1 MPDNTL
7 TDHARQIVTAKDN
20 ESAAIMETVIASG
33 DLAALNPQQRLR
45 FYMDTCQSLG
55 LNPYTRPF
63 EYLRLSGKLVL
74 YARRDCADQLRKIRG
89 ISLAV
94 VDKRVD
100 DDLFI
105 VTVRATESSGR
116 TDEDFGAV
124 LLGNLRGEARAN
136 AMLKAITKAKR
147 RVTLSICGLGMN
159 DESEVDDIPGA
170 QSEPSAMPPL
180 EVKAVVETTHAPLAT
195 TAPKRTFREWLA
207 EIVGMLAQAQTVNG
221 VEAIEARA
229 DVAKV
234 MASGGENQQQ
244 ALLNAIADARLRI
257 GEMMGGRSG
266 VLDGP
271 TGDPEFDGAP
281 DAPAADGSVGC

>member
-1 MPDNTL
+1 MLENTL
-7 TDHARQIVTAKDN
+7 TSTARQVIAGKDQ

-63 EYLRLSGKLVL
+63 EYLKLNGRLVL

-94 VDKRVD
+94 IDKRVD

-105 VTVRATESSGR
+105 VTVRATEAGGR

-159 DESEVDDIPGA
+159 DESEVEDIPGA
-170 QSEPSAMPPL
+170 VSEPSAMPPL
-180 EVKAVVETTHAPLAT
+180 QVQTAVIETMHAPIAAT
-195 TAPKRTFREWLA
+195 TPKRTFREWLT
-207 EIVGMLAQAQTVNG
+207 EITQILAQAQSTG
-221 VEAIEARA
+221 GIEAVEARS
-229 DVAKV
+229 DVGKV
-234 MASGGENQQQ
+234 LTDGGDAQKT
-244 ALLNAIADARLRI
+244 ALLNAIAEARLRVAETA
-257 GEMMGGRSG
+257 GEA
-266 VLDGP
+266 
-271 TGDPEFDGAP
+271 EFDVAP
-281 DAPAADGSVGC
+281 ETADAVEGEV